1 VDREIQNDHF
11 LGSGWAFPVTFS
23 AGNLQLFVTANE
35 DNINE
40 SIDLI
45 LQTKRGERCLQP
57 LFGSGLQ
64 QFFFRKMDEML
75 KGEIIDAVRVS
86 LLHNEPRITVKNVS
100 VEYTD
105 MMRGLVNITITYMY
119 NQANTRHNY
128 VFPFHLKE
136 GTNLD

>member
-1 VDREIQNDHF
+1 MDREIQNDHF

>member
-1 VDREIQNDHF
+1 VDRNIQDDHF

-23 AGNLQLFVTANE
+23 AGNLQLFTTDNE

-40 SIDLI
+40 SIDII

-57 LFGSGLQ
+57 MFGSGLQ
-64 QFFFRKMDEML
+64 QFFFRKMDETL
-75 KGEIIDAVRVS
+75 RGEIADAVKVS
-86 LLHNEPRITVKNVS
+86 LLHNEPRITVKNVN

-105 MMRGLVNITITYMY
+105 IINGLVSITIVYVY